1 MSSSATPYGA
11 RPVGTLSASGSFTG
25 KVRHYG
31 IASGYGTAIF
41 YGDFVKLVA
50 AGTVEK
56 DTGTTSLTPVGIF
69 LGVSYTDPNT
79 SQKTFSQFFPAS
91 TAADDISAYVLDD
104 PNVLFEMQA
113 DGSAAVTNIG
123 NNVAVVQTA
132 GSTSIG
138 TSKNAID
145 ISTAATTT
153 ATLPVR
159 IVDISPKSDNTSGD
173 SFTDLVA
180 KFNAGH
186 IMDNT
191 TGI

>member
-79 SQKTFSQFFPAS
+79 SQKTFSQYFPAS
-91 TAADDISAYVLDD
+91 TAADDIQAYVLDD

-159 IVDISPKSDNTSGD
+159 IVDISPKSDNASGD
-173 SFTDLVA
+173 SYTDLVA

>member
-56 DTGTTSLTPVGIF
+56 DTGTTTLTPVGIF

-79 SQKTFSQFFPAS
+79 SQKTFSQYFPAS
-91 TAADDISAYVLDD
+91 TAADDIQAYVLDD

-159 IVDISPKSDNTSGD
+159 IVDISPKSDNASGD
-173 SFTDLVA
+173 SYTDLVA

>member
-79 SQKTFSQFFPAS
+79 SQKTFSQYFPAS
-91 TAADDISAYVLDD
+91 TAADDIQAYVLDD

-145 ISTAATTT
+145 ISTAASTT

-159 IVDISPKSDNTSGD
+159 IVDISPKSDNAAGD
-173 SFTDLVA
+173 SYTDLVA

>member
-56 DTGTTSLTPVGIF
+56 DTGTTTLTPVGIF

-79 SQKTFSQFFPAS
+79 SQKTFSQYFPAS
-91 TAADDISAYVLDD
+91 TAADDIQAYVLDD

-159 IVDISPKSDNTSGD
+159 IVDISPKSDNASGD

>member
-79 SQKTFSQFFPAS
+79 SQKTFSQYFPAS

-145 ISTAATTT
+145 ISTAASTT

-173 SFTDLVA
+173 SYTDLVA

>member
-31 IASGYGTAIF
+31 IASGYGTSIF

-56 DTGTTSLTPVGIF
+56 DTGTTTLTPVGIF

-79 SQKTFSQFFPAS
+79 SQKTFSQYFPAS
-91 TAADDISAYVLDD
+91 TAASDISAYVIDD
-104 PNVLFEMQA
+104 PAILFEMQA

-159 IVDISPKSDNTSGD
+159 IVDISPKSDNSSGD
-173 SFTDLVA
+173 SYTDLVA

>member
-79 SQKTFSQFFPAS
+79 SQKTFSQYFPAS

-173 SFTDLVA
+173 SYTDLVA